1 MEFMTLAC
9 IHDIHQ
15 VFDPGYTPLTQDEI
29 DLFAEKEKFAIS
41 VLVHSI
47 KMNVGITIVCKHYKE
62 LQGSIMLEED
72 LGWGHQV
79 N

>member
-72 LGWGHQV
+72 LG
-79 N
+79 